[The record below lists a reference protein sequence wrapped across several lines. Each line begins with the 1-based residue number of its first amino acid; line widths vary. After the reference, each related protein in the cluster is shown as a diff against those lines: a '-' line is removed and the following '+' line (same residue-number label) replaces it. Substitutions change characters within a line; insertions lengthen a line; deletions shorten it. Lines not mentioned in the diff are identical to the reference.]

1 MMVREEHLQQ
11 QGSDHEDHRQ
21 HVTVEADDEFC
32 DFTHRGDVCGDIED
46 ALSERV
52 AARVAWRFN
61 ALAKHH
67 GLSAL
72 AYAGT
77 PAAVPL
83 VIAGLE
89 PAAGNRWR
97 LD

>member
-1 MMVREEHLQQ
+1 LV
-11 QGSDHEDHRQ
+11 DA
-21 HVTVEADDEFC
+21 VIT
-32 DFTHRGDVCGDIED
+32 D

-97 LD
+97 LDRDRLLDAAQITFPQAWQFDAELHAVQDVFRCELELV